1 MFEWILLLLHS
12 VVGSLALVAFGA
24 DAGVSQATSSQGM
37 STTITAQRMTVRN
50 QDGQAIFEGGVV
62 LTKGTLVVHSDK
74 LVVSFRPSD
83 PAAKESS
90 RNGERGIKPE
100 RAESNRDR
108 QKDKGGEARREV
120 VPVMSNRSVST
131 IEATGR
137 VKIDKEGGSATCQK
151 ALYYQDE
158 EKIVLTG
165 EPIAWEKGTR
175 VTGKQI
181 TMFLAEDRSVVE
193 GGSHV
198 RIEGEGGSGR

>member
-1 MFEWILLLLHS
+1 MFKWILLLLSS
-12 VVGSLALVAFGA
+12 VMGSLAMTALGA
-24 DAGVSQATSSQGM
+24 DAGLSRTTPSQGI
-37 STTITAQRMTVRN
+37 STTITSQRMTVHN
-50 QDGQAIFEGGVV
+50 QDGQAIFEGSVV

-74 LVVSFRPSD
+74 MVVSFRPTD
-83 PAAKESS
+83 QGAVETK
-90 RNGERGIKPE
+90 NGETGNKAEVSREKERG
-100 RAESNRDR
+100 
-108 QKDKGGEARREV
+108 GGARREAF
-120 VPVMSNRSVST
+120 PVMSNRSVST

-137 VKIDKEGGSATCQK
+137 VKIDKEGGRATCQK
-151 ALYYQDE
+151 AVFYQDE

-198 RIEGEGGSGR
+198 MIEGEGGSGR

>member
-1 MFEWILLLLHS
+1 MFKWILLLLPS
-12 VVGSLALVAFGA
+12 VVSSLALAAFGA
-24 DAGVSQATSSQGM
+24 DAVVSSATSSQGV
-37 STTITAQRMTVRN
+37 STTITSQRMTVRN

-83 PAAKESS
+83 QTAMESK
-90 RNGERGIKPE
+90 NGEKGIIPE
-100 RAESNRDR
+100 RIGSNRGKE
-108 QKDKGGEARREV
+108 KDKKERARREA

-198 RIEGEGGSGR
+198 RIEGEGGPRR

>member
-1 MFEWILLLLHS
+1 MFKWILLLLSS
-12 VVGSLALVAFGA
+12 VAGSLAMAAFGA
-24 DAGVSQATSSQGM
+24 DAGVSQATPSQGI

-50 QDGQAIFEGGVV
+50 QESLAIFEGSVV

-74 LVVSFRPSD
+74 MVVSFRSSD
-83 PAAKESS
+83 QGAVETK
-90 RNGERGIKPE
+90 NGATGNKPE
-100 RAESNRDR
+100 RGEVGRE
-108 QKDKGGEARREV
+108 KEKGGGTRREAF
-120 VPVMSNRSVST
+120 PVMSNRSVST

-151 ALYYQDE
+151 AMYYQDE
-158 EKIVLTG
+158 DKIVLTG

-198 RIEGEGGSGR
+198 MIEGEGGSGR

>member
-1 MFEWILLLLHS
+1 
-12 VVGSLALVAFGA
+12 
-24 DAGVSQATSSQGM
+24 M
-37 STTITAQRMTVRN
+37 STTITSQRMTVRN
-50 QDGQAIFEGGVV
+50 QDGQAIFEGSVV

-74 LVVSFRPSD
+74 LVVSFRASD
-83 PAAKESS
+83 QTAMESK
-90 RNGERGIKPE
+90 NGEKGIMPE
-100 RAESNRDR
+100 RIERNRGKE
-108 QKDKGGEARREV
+108 KDKKERARREA

-198 RIEGEGGSGR
+198 RIEGEGGPRR

>member
-1 MFEWILLLLHS
+1 MCKWILLLLSS
-12 VVGSLALVAFGA
+12 VAGSLALAAFGA
-24 DAGVSQATSSQGM
+24 DAGVSQGVN
-37 STTITAQRMTVRN
+37 TTITAQRMTVRN
-50 QDGQAIFEGGVV
+50 QDGQAIFEGSVV

-74 LVVSFRPSD
+74 MVVSFRPSD
-83 PAAKESS
+83 QVAVETK
-90 RNGERGIKPE
+90 NGETGNKPE
-100 RAESNRDR
+100 RGEMSRE
-108 QKDKGGEARREV
+108 KEKGGGTRREGF
-120 VPVMSNRSVST
+120 PVMSNRSVST

-137 VKIDKEGGSATCQK
+137 VKIDKEGGRATCQK
-151 ALYYQDE
+151 AMFYQDE

-198 RIEGEGGSGR
+198 MIEGEGGSVR

>member
-1 MFEWILLLLHS
+1 MFKWILLLLPS
-12 VVGSLALVAFGA
+12 VVSSLALAAFGA
-24 DAGVSQATSSQGM
+24 DALVSSATSSQGM
-37 STTITAQRMTVRN
+37 STTITSQRMTVRN
-50 QDGQAIFEGGVV
+50 QDGQAIFEGSVV

-74 LVVSFRPSD
+74 LVVSFRASD
-83 PAAKESS
+83 QTAMESK
-90 RNGERGIKPE
+90 NGEKGIMPE
-100 RAESNRDR
+100 RIERNRGKE
-108 QKDKGGEARREV
+108 KDKKERARREA

-198 RIEGEGGSGR
+198 RIEGEGGPRR